1 MLPAH
6 VMHPLFFQPFPL
18 GSILADAR
26 PCANLPRTGDE
37 PMWQASLAVAY
48 LTSVGVC
55 SFTSVDQ
62 PNEMYTSL
70 WEGGFLGFFV
80 TRIFLVRPK
89 EFFSL
94 NPPRGAMARGSK
106 RQGPL

>member
-1 MLPAH
+1 
-6 VMHPLFFQPFPL
+6 
-18 GSILADAR
+18 
-26 PCANLPRTGDE
+26 
-37 PMWQASLAVAY
+37 MWQASLAVAY

-55 SFTSVDQ
+55 NFTSVDQ

-70 WEGGFLGFFV
+70 WEGGFLGGFV
-80 TRIFLVRPK
+80 TRIFLERPK

-94 NPPRGAMARGSK
+94 NPPRRAMARGSK